1 MKSPGRSWFVMPRG
15 LRGTSSV
22 GTIALAFVLASFFSW
37 LTFAADLSTVGDRIA
52 SRDYPSVFQAWNQAT
67 AFAGKTEPQMQALHD
82 LVFLHPTAL
91 GLRAVGP
98 CEGESLEFTAESRAT
113 GLARR
118 RQLLRLNSAIVILAE
133 IRYRDAP
140 AGFLPDQSPWWK
152 RTPDRGFVMGWAEGG
167 YRLLDVGQAGWR
179 EQVARR
185 AKAVMETGCFDGI
198 MLDWWVDDADRQ
210 QLVRA
215 VRRAVGP
222 EALILVNANDREIP
236 GTAAEVNGL
245 FMECYRSRDDSDWQR
260 ISRTLLW
267 AERNLRE
274 PRINCVESWH
284 HHSRRDLNLMR
295 AVTTLA
301 LTHADGYCLFS
312 DPNDLPTPDHLH
324 DWYDFWDKGLG
335 RPVSPGRAVEHGA
348 WRRAFSQG
356 EVVYNPCGGR
366 EIEVRF
372 ETPHRSRMTGRIG
385 TSHVVKALDGDIFIR
400 P

>member
-1 MKSPGRSWFVMPRG
+1 MKSAGRDWFVMLRSP
-15 LRGTSSV
+15 RGTSGV
-22 GTIALAFVLASFFSW
+22 CTIASAAVCVALLSS
-37 LTFAADLSTVGDRIA
+37 LTVAADLSAVTDRIA
-52 SRDYPSVFQAWNQAT
+52 ARDYPSVFQAWNQAT
-67 AFAGKTEPQMQALHD
+67 AFAGKTQPQMQALHD
-82 LVFLHPTAL
+82 LVFLHPTAM

-98 CEGESLEFTAESRAT
+98 CEGESLEFTVDSLAA

-118 RQLLRLNSAIVILAE
+118 RELLRLNPAIVILAE

-140 AGFLPDQSPWWK
+140 AGFLPDDSPWWK
-152 RTPDRGFVMGWAEGG
+152 RAPDRGFVMGWAEGG
-167 YRLLDVGQAGWR
+167 YRLLDVGHAGWH

-210 QLVRA
+210 ALVRG

-222 EALILVNANDREIP
+222 EALILVNSNDREIP
-236 GTAAEVNGL
+236 RTAAEVNGL
-245 FMECYRSRDDSDWQR
+245 FMECYRSRDAGDWQR

-267 AERNLRE
+267 AERNLRT

-284 HHSRRDLNLMR
+284 HHSRRDLSLMR
-295 AVTTLA
+295 AVTTLV

-335 RPVSPGRAVEHGA
+335 RPVGPGRAVEHGA

-356 EVVYNPCGGR
+356 EVVYNPSGGR
-366 EIEVRF
+366 EIELRF
-372 ETPHRSRMTGRIG
+372 ETPHRSRATGRIG
-385 TSHVVKALDGDIFIR
+385 TSHVVKAWDGDIFIR